1 MRKDDIPSKGRGSES
16 SFKPRTAEVSYRH
29 SSPKE
34 ISLTPVDAHLLF
46 VDGHTIKVRVP
57 NPPPLVFELAQSPA
71 VTRVLLLRTYSER
84 GAVYIERDR
93 RKSSVAVEADRRKRR
108 ADS

>member
-1 MRKDDIPSKGRGSES
+1 M
-16 SFKPRTAEVSYRH
+16 
-29 SSPKE
+29 
-34 ISLTPVDAHLLF
+34 F

-57 NPPPLVFELAQSPA
+57 SPPPTVFELVQSPEL
-71 VTRVLLLRTYSER
+71 TRVLVLRTYSKR

-93 RKSSVAVEADRRKRR
+93 RKMAVPVEADRRKRR